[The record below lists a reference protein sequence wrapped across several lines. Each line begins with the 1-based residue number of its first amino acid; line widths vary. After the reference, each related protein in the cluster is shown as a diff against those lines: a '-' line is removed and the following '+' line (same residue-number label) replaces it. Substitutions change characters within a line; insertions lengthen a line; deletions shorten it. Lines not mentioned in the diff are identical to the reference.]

1 MTAAPE
7 ERDVLQRVLMDR
19 ARAQAER
26 DKEKP
31 PRRVAP
37 RVIAGALAVLVVL
50 VVLSGFDAF
59 LTSVQKVLEIQ
70 ATEPVPDPTEP
81 IPAFAVEVEV
91 PVVGTVGSVGSEP
104 AQEPDGSDH

>member
-1 MTAAPE
+1 MTE

-31 PRRVAP
+31 PRRVTP
-37 RVIAGALAVLVVL
+37 RVIAGVLAVLVVL
-50 VVLSGFDAF
+50 VVMSGFDAF

-70 ATEPVPDPTEP
+70 ATEPVPDPSAP
-81 IPAFAVEVEV
+81 IPAYAVAA
-91 PVVGTVGSVGSEP
+91 EP
-104 AQEPDGSDH
+104 PTAAEPKE

>member
-1 MTAAPE
+1 MTAAPD

-37 RVIAGALAVLVVL
+37 RLIAVVL
-50 VVLSGFDAF
+50 ASFVVTVVMLGFDAF

-70 ATEPVPDPTEP
+70 PAEPVPDPSEP
-81 IPAFAVEVEV
+81 IPAYAVAE
-91 PVVGTVGSVGSEP
+91 EP
-104 AQEPDGSDH
+104 PAATETGR